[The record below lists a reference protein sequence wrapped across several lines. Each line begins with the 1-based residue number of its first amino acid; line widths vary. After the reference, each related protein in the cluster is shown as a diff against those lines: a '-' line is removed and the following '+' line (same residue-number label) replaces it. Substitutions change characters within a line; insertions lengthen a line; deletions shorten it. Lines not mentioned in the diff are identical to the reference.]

1 PEKHY
6 ILIQRVFW
14 HEIAK
19 FFSTSSHE
27 LYSQNKS
34 FDLREVL
41 FNGSLQRIA
50 RSKKDNGDTRLFDL
64 YITFLKIA
72 SKPSKKE
79 ERFTKMISLGL
90 KILDIYLPISTNKE
104 LESIKNDLLVIRE
117 SPPELKPAKK
127 RCI

>member
-1 PEKHY
+1 
-6 ILIQRVFW
+6 
-14 HEIAK
+14 
-19 FFSTSSHE
+19 
-27 LYSQNKS
+27 
-34 FDLREVL
+34 
-41 FNGSLQRIA
+41 
-50 RSKKDNGDTRLFDL
+50 GDTRLFDL

-79 ERFTKMISLGL
+79 ERFTKMISLVL